1 MARGFFIKTTL
12 VGALACVS
20 LATGC
25 SPSETTGAPV
35 EATGEAKAQLGL
47 MTTLPIL
54 WSGEGEFADILSAD
68 AQQHWALGVL
78 SERYD
83 VAALDILSDDTLRET
98 RLLVLAQPRMLS
110 GAENVALD
118 TWVRE
123 GGHVL
128 IFADPMLT
136 EHSEYGIGDKRRPQ
150 DVALLDTILARW
162 GLTLTPSIPKLETA
176 FARLGDAELPL
187 RAEGYF
193 TRRDPAG
200 GAQADCEE
208 RLGPTLVSCA
218 IGKGRAV
225 ILADAAVLEA
235 DHESD
240 HGASEGSAAA
250 LRELLGMAGE
260 TPQSRYG
267 NSGK

>member
-1 MARGFFIKTTL
+1 MARGFFFRTSFF
-12 VGALACVS
+12 GALAYMS

-25 SPSETTGAPV
+25 SPSETSEVPV
-35 EATGEAKAQLGL
+35 DAAREPKPQLGL

-54 WSGEGEFADILSAD
+54 WSGEGDFADMLSAD
-68 AQQHWALGVL
+68 ARQHWALGVL
-78 SERYD
+78 SEQYD
-83 VAALDILSDDTLRET
+83 VAALDILADDTLRGTE
-98 RLLVLAQPRMLS
+98 LLVLAQPRMLS

-118 TWVRE
+118 SWVRE

-162 GLTLTPSIPKLETA
+162 GLTLTPSTRKLETV
-176 FARLGDAELPL
+176 FASLGDAELPL
-187 RAEGYF
+187 RAEGFF

-200 GAQADCEE
+200 GAQANCED
-208 RLGPTLVSCA
+208 RLGPILVSCA

-235 DHESD
+235 GHDSD
-240 HGASEGSAAA
+240 HGADAGSAAA

-260 TPQSRYG
+260 MPQSRPG
-267 NSGK
+267 KSGE

>member
-1 MARGFFIKTTL
+1 MACGFFIRTSL
-12 VGALACVS
+12 VGALACVP
-20 LATGC
+20 LATAC
-25 SPSETTGAPV
+25 SPPETSGAPI
-35 EATGEAKAQLGL
+35 EATGEIKPQLGL

-54 WSGEGEFADILSAD
+54 WSGEGDFAEMLSAD
-68 AQQHWALGVL
+68 AEQHWALGVL
-78 SERYD
+78 SEQYD
-83 VAALDILSDDTLRET
+83 VAALDTLSRDTLRAT
-98 RLLVLAQPRMLS
+98 KLLVLAQPRMLS

-118 TWVRE
+118 SWVRE

-162 GLTLTPSIPKLETA
+162 GLTMEAGPPKLETT
-176 FARLGDAELPL
+176 FVPLGETQVPL
-187 RAEGYF
+187 QAEGTF
-193 TRRDPAG
+193 ALREPAG
-200 GAQADCEE
+200 GAPADCTFAVG
-208 RLGPTLVSCA
+208 RVLVRCT
-218 IGKGRAV
+218 IGSGRAV

-235 DHESD
+235 HPWAEDAID
-240 HGASEGSAAA
+240 RPSAAA

-267 NSGK
+267 KSGK

>member
-1 MARGFFIKTTL
+1 MACRFFIRTSL
-12 VGALACVS
+12 VGALACLP
-20 LATGC
+20 LATAC
-25 SPSETTGAPV
+25 SPSETSGAPI

-54 WSGEGEFADILSAD
+54 WSGNGDFADILAED

-78 SERYD
+78 SEKHE
-83 VAALDILSDDTLRET
+83 VAALDTLSRDTLSKT
-98 RLLVLAQPRMLS
+98 KLLVLAQPRMLS
-110 GAENVALD
+110 GEENVALD
-118 TWVRE
+118 SWVRE

-162 GLTLTPSIPKLETA
+162 GLTLTPTTPRLETV

-187 RAEGYF
+187 RGEGYF

-200 GAQADCEE
+200 GAQADCED

-235 DHESD
+235 GHGSD
-240 HGASEGSAAA
+240 HGANDGSADA
-250 LRELLGMAGE
+250 LRALLGIAGE